1 MEDYYEYAS
10 PQNSG
15 DFLCMREQWIPG
27 SLFLSPSPSHTPLRE
42 PGYEAIGGFTV
53 DDGLSF
59 RSFRF
64 VSFRFVSFVFVPSA
78 TAFPGSQSTIAHL
91 DDVYDK
97 MGRKRLKKLQFLAV
111 LYRRRRRRVC
121 TSNRRF
127 WVRQIFT
134 KRREQGEFHNL
145 IQEMRLVDPESHF
158 RYLRMSK

>member
-1 MEDYYEYAS
+1 MA
-10 PQNSG
+10 
-15 DFLCMREQWIPG
+15 
-27 SLFLSPSPSHTPLRE
+27 
-42 PGYEAIGGFTV
+42 
-53 DDGLSF
+53 F
-59 RSFRF
+59 RFVRF

-78 TAFPGSQSTIAHL
+78 TAFPGSQSKITHL

-97 MGRKRLKKLQFLAV
+97 MGRKRLKKLLFLAV
-111 LYRRRRRRVC
+111 SYRRRRRRLC

-158 RYLRMSK
+158 NI